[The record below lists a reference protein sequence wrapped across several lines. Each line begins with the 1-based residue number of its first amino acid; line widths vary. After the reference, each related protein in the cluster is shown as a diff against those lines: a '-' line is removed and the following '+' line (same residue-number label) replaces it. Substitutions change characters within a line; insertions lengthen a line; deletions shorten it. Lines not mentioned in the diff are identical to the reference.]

1 VKPNRFRQILAQGKV
16 PVGHMLIEFTSPG
29 IARILECA
37 GVDFVVVDM
46 EHSGFGFREVATLLA
61 LFKGTPIATFVR
73 VPQIE
78 YHFIA
83 RCLDAGAQGI
93 MAPNVR
99 NGAEARAIIRAAKY
113 APLGER
119 GVALGT
125 ANTDFR
131 PVNATEFLAE
141 ANRNTTII
149 CQIESQEGLD
159 HLEEIAATPGVDVLW
174 VGHFDLSHSLGIV
187 GQLNHPRLFQA
198 LQQVVE
204 VARRHK
210 LAAAIQPRTLAQAQ
224 EWLKIGFNVISFGAD
239 FAIYLDALTEG
250 VALVREL
257 ARTGRLSYEG
267 NLYESPGNA

>member
-1 VKPNRFRQILAQGKV
+1 MRSSVKPNRFRQILAQGKV
-16 PVGHMLIEFTSPG
+16 PVGHMLIEFASPG
-29 IARILECA
+29 MARILDCA

-61 LFKGTPIATFVR
+61 LFKSTSITTFVR

-99 NGAEARAIIRAAKY
+99 NGAEARAIISAAKY

-125 ANTDFR
+125 ANTDYR
-131 PVNATEFLAE
+131 SVNAVEFLTE
-141 ANRNTTII
+141 ANRETVII

-159 HLEEIAATPGVDVLW
+159 HLEEIATTPGVDILW
-174 VGHFDLSHSLGIV
+174 VGHFDLSHSLGIA
-187 GQLNHPRLFQA
+187 GQLDHPRLLEA
-198 LQQVVE
+198 LQQVVA

-210 LAAAIQPRTLAQAQ
+210 LAAAIQPRTLAQARR
-224 EWLKIGFNVISFGAD
+224 WLELGFNVISFGAD
-239 FAIYLDALTEG
+239 VAIYIDALADG
-250 VALVREL
+250 VARVREL
-257 ARTGRLSYEG
+257 VEQRD
-267 NLYESPGNA
+267 